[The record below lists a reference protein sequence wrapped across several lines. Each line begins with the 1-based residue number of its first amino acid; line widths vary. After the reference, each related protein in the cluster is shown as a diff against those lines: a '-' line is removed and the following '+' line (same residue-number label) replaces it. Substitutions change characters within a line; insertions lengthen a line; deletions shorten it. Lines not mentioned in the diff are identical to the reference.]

1 MKIRFK
7 SSCVFHGD
15 RAAGEIADFA
25 MLPPDAT
32 IVVGAGL
39 AEILTDEPDESE
51 PEQPAAL
58 PPLDALE
65 QQDADSADVLP
76 EDEIPPVKPAKH
88 SAKRKRL

>member
-15 RAAGEIADFA
+15 RSAGEIADFDA
-25 MLPPDAT
+25 LPPDAC
-32 IVVGAGL
+32 IVVGAGM
-39 AEILTDEPDESE
+39 AEILEDEPEE
-51 PEQPAAL
+51 PEQEQPDAL

-76 EDEIPPVKPAKH
+76 EDEMPPAKPAKR
-88 SAKRKRL
+88 SAKRKR

>member
-25 MLPPDAT
+25 ALPPDAC

-39 AEILTDEPDESE
+39 AEILEDE
-51 PEQPAAL
+51 PEQPEQPA
-58 PPLDALE
+58 PEPGMDALE
-65 QQDADSADVLP
+65 NMDAASAET
-76 EDEIPPVKPAKH
+76 EDEPEPEPAAKPAKR
-88 SAKRKRL
+88 SAKRKR

>member
-25 MLPPDAT
+25 ALPPDAC

-39 AEILTDEPDESE
+39 AEILEDEPEEMPRDVLEGHDSEESEAE
-51 PEQPAAL
+51 PEQQA
-58 PPLDALE
+58 
-65 QQDADSADVLP
+65 
-76 EDEIPPVKPAKH
+76 KPAKH
-88 SAKRKRL
+88 SAKRKR